1 MNLQHLV
8 VEDTVKHYINTGISL
23 RRQIDEHPDDMSIYQ
38 MYSRNMKELLTK
50 TIQNHN
56 NIVAR
61 TEILV
66 SSSSVTDEDDVTKMK
81 RLFMDKLINKIDYE
95 ALCLIIELINR
106 KLDIEEFRGKLN
118 KLCSKE
124 VLDFVDDTMKK
135 IEKMEG

>member
-38 MYSRNMKELLTK
+38 MYSRNMKDLLTK